1 MRGPDFVTREHVST
15 RAAAPPRKAPPVQ
28 AKLVVGSVDDP
39 AEREA
44 DAAAARVIDLLDRP
58 ESASV
63 ARSFAD
69 TPAGRLSRKA
79 VVGAAGGNVDA
90 DTEREISSARSGGA
104 PLDGKIRRRMEGAFG
119 ADFSGVRLHVGPQA
133 DDLNS
138 RIQAKAF
145 TTGSDVFI
153 RREDYQP
160 DSREGQRLLAHELA
174 HTIQQGGATISRA
187 VLDEEKESESEESEG
202 AEGAETEEAKQEE
215 EEHEE
220 GESEESKETEG
231 EAEIDVELG
240 TIESTEEDTIA
251 AGQLMEDAASTKSA
265 KRSGTKSRSSA
276 PEQRV
281 RRSSALEWAPMVNTS
296 ATVVR
301 SDAAAKSGAEDK
313 IAASGKLNMKANTAG
328 GYQTTPFGAL
338 DPAYKATNVEA
349 KVKKGKIYLSADVE
363 GTFTWGTNS
372 GGKTDVAGPTDGVI
386 TADNYAQIVSDLTP
400 KLIEKSWRA
409 PRQKFWSAAI
419 CERHEKVHAKD
430 FTKWFKSKAKGVVS
444 TFLKKNPVELSEDE
458 QKDAGAVK
466 TETTKVLTAAMNAVA
481 VGAMDDYMGGA
492 TSYLSYKGEE
502 HAFGDGKKPY
512 EKLAAGV
519 KKQGQKLE
527 AAAKKASAATEPTTD
542 TPTE

>member
-1 MRGPDFVTREHVST
+1 MRGPDFVHRERTST
-15 RAAAPPRKAPPVQ
+15 KAAPPPRKVPAIQ

-44 DAAAARVIDLLDRP
+44 DATAARVINLLDRP
-58 ESASV
+58 ESADV
-63 ARSFAD
+63 ARSFAQ
-69 TPAGRLSRKA
+69 TPAARISRKA
-79 VVGAAGGNVDA
+79 VVGAGGGDVDA
-90 DTEREISSARSGGA
+90 DTERQISSARSGGA

-119 ADFSGVRLHVGPQA
+119 ADFSGVRMHVGAQA

-138 RIQAKAF
+138 RIQARAF
-145 TTGSDVFI
+145 TTGSDVFV
-153 RREDYQP
+153 RREDYKP
-160 DSREGQRLLAHELA
+160 DTRDGQRLLAHELA

-187 VLDEEKESESEESEG
+187 LLDESESEETE
-202 AEGAETEEAKQEE
+202 ANETETEEAKQEE
-215 EEHEE
+215 AEHEE
-220 GESEESKETEG
+220 AESEESKETDG
-231 EAEIDVELG
+231 EEEIDIDLP
-240 TIESTEEDTIA
+240 TIVSTEEDTIA
-251 AGQLMEDAASTKSA
+251 AGTLMEDASST
-265 KRSGTKSRSSA
+265 RSGKRTGTTSRPSA
-276 PEQRV
+276 PDRRV
-281 RRSSALEWAPMVNTS
+281 RRSSALEWAPVVNTS

-301 SDAAAKSGAEDK
+301 SDAAAKQSAAEDK
-313 IAASGKLNMKANTAG
+313 VSTSAKLNTKASTGG

-338 DPAYKATNVEA
+338 DPAYAATNVAA

-363 GTFTWGTNS
+363 GTFTWGTNP
-372 GGKTDVAGPTDGVI
+372 GGRTDVAGPTDGVI
-386 TADNYAQIVSDLTP
+386 TAANYAQIVSDLTP
-400 KLIEKSWRA
+400 ALVEKSWRA
-409 PRQKFWSAAI
+409 PRKKFWSAAI

-444 TFLKKNPVELSEDE
+444 TFLKKNPVELSEEE
-458 QKDAGAVK
+458 QKDEGTVK

-481 VGAMDDYMGGA
+481 IGAMDDYRGGA

-542 TPTE
+542 TPTV